1 MARRLLVFKRVKPN
15 NRKGGPQVKV
25 ICGLGNPGGE
35 YEATRHNV
43 GWWALDLAQKGWGL
57 HAFKRDGNARTT
69 TGRVAGEAVKLI
81 KPLTYMNLSGRA
93 IGHLLRDDSFDPA
106 RDLLVVVDDTAIDV
120 GRLRFRERG
129 SSGGHNG
136 LKSIEATLRT
146 QEYARL
152 RIGVGAPPPD
162 MDLADWVLSPFD
174 KHDRETVTAMI
185 PDVVDAMKVWI
196 EEGGVAVGNRFNK

>member
-1 MARRLLVFKRVKPN
+1 M
-15 NRKGGPQVKV
+15 KV

-43 GWWALDLAQKGWGL
+43 GWWALDLAQKSWGL
-57 HAFKRDGNARTT
+57 PSFKRDGNARTT
-69 TGRVAGEAVKLI
+69 SGRVGSEVVRLI
-81 KPLTYMNLSGRA
+81 KPLTFMNLSGRA
-93 IGHLLRDDSFDPA
+93 LGPLLRDQSFNPA
-106 RDLLVVVDDTAIDV
+106 QQLLVVVDDTAIDV

-146 QEYARL
+146 QEYPRL
-152 RIGVGAPPPD
+152 RIGVGAPPAN
-162 MDLADWVLSPFD
+162 MDLADWVLSPFP
-174 KHDRETVTAMI
+174 RAERTVVEEMI
-185 PDVVDAMKVWI
+185 PDVVEAMRVWV

>member
-1 MARRLLVFKRVKPN
+1 MKI
-15 NRKGGPQVKV
+15 

-43 GWWALDLAQKGWGL
+43 GWWALDLAQKTWGL
-57 HAFKRDGNARTT
+57 PAFKRDGNARTT
-69 TGRVAGEAVKLI
+69 AGRVRNIPVKLI

-93 IGHLLRDDSFDPA
+93 IGYLLRDQSFNPA
-106 RDLLVVVDDTAIDV
+106 ADLLVVVDDTAIDV

-146 QEYARL
+146 QEYPRL
-152 RIGVGAPPPD
+152 RIGVGERPSNVD
-162 MDLADWVLSPFD
+162 QADWVLSPFA
-174 KHDRETVTAMI
+174 REDATIVKELM
-185 PDVVDAMKVWI
+185 PDVVSAMEVWI
-196 EEGGVAVGNRFNK
+196 EEGAAAVGNKYNR